1 MRVLKLVS
9 VRLREPK
16 IWCLNANSVLQPEK
30 SRLVQLPGGPRSE
43 TVAQNSFFCGK
54 TEICS
59 VLKQKLICTE
69 TVRFLFP
76 NRNIFRFETEIFL
89 SRNRKISVSKQF
101 LSRLNPGIKRKS
113 AHCETEKWPAKRE
126 STVPERDLPFRGR
139 GWRPARAPSAPPAPG
154 VGPRPSGR
162 RA

>member
-1 MRVLKLVS
+1 MVFKQKETQILFYNHCRHKT
-9 VRLREPK
+9 
-16 IWCLNANSVLQPEK
+16 
-30 SRLVQLPGGPRSE
+30 VQLLGAPHSE
-43 TVAQNSFFCGK
+43 THEQNSLFCGK
-54 TEICS
+54 TEIFS
-59 VLKQKLICTE
+59 VLKRKFFCIE
-69 TVRFLFP
+69 TVKFLFP
-76 NRNIFRFETEIFL
+76 NRNIFRSETEIL
-89 SRNRKISVSKQF
+89 LYQSSKISVSKQF

-139 GWRPARAPSAPPAPG
+139 GWRPARAPNALPAPG